1 MGSSFSKELDI
12 FCRFPEGST
21 LDPLPSNIDICD
33 LFFIDMSSDIGN
45 YADDTTPYKGAP
57 YYDKLKESDNLFGG
71 SSIITSKLTLV
82 NVIFFSSPSVT
93 KCHFFLSPYQSA
105 TIKHQ

>member
-12 FCRFPEGST
+12 FCCFPEGST
-21 LDPLPSNIDICD
+21 LGPLPSNIDICD

-71 SSIITSKLTLV
+71 SSIITSKLMLV
-82 NVIFFSSPSVT
+82 NVIFSYHPLLLNVIFSYHPISLLP
-93 KCHFFLSPYQSA
+93 
-105 TIKHQ
+105 

>member
-12 FCRFPEGST
+12 FCCFPEGST
-21 LDPLPSNIDICD
+21 LGPLPSNIDICD

-45 YADDTTPYKGAP
+45 YADDTTPYKSAP

-71 SSIITSKLTLV
+71 SSIITSKLMLV
-82 NVIFFSSPSVT
+82 NVIFSYHPLLLNVIFSYHPISLLP
-93 KCHFFLSPYQSA
+93 
-105 TIKHQ
+105 